1 MVAYKVIIRRPAEK
15 ELEAIERHLLPA
27 IWGKIKT
34 LASEPRPKGSIKLKD
49 TKTSY
54 RLRVRD
60 YRIIYTIDDKNKVVV
75 VVGVKH
81 RREAY

>member
-15 ELEAIERHLLPA
+15 ELEAIERHLLPS
-27 IWGKIKT
+27 IWSKIKA
-34 LASEPRPKGSIKLKD
+34 LVLEPRPKGSIKLKD

-54 RLRVRD
+54 RLRVGD
-60 YRIIYTIDDKNKVVV
+60 YRIIYTIDDKDKIVVV
-75 VVGVKH
+75 IGVKH

>member
-34 LASEPRPKGSIKLKD
+34 LVSEPRPKGSIKLKD

-54 RLRVRD
+54 RLRVRT
-60 YRIIYTIDDKNKVVV
+60 YRIIYTIDDKDKVVV

>member
-1 MVAYKVIIRRPAEK
+1 MASYKVIIRRPAEK
-15 ELEAIERHLLPA
+15 ELEAMERHLLPS

-34 LASEPRPKGSIKLKD
+34 LASEPRPTGSIKLKD

-60 YRIIYTIDDKNKVVV
+60 YRIIYTIDDKDKVVV

>member
-1 MVAYKVIIRRPAEK
+1 MVSYKVIIRRPAEK
-15 ELEAIERHLLPA
+15 ELEAMERHLLPS
-27 IWGKIKT
+27 IWGKIKA
-34 LASEPRPKGSIKLKD
+34 LASEPRPRGSIKLKD

-54 RLRVRD
+54 RLRVMA
-60 YRIIYTIDDKNKVVV
+60 YRIIYTIDDKDKVVV